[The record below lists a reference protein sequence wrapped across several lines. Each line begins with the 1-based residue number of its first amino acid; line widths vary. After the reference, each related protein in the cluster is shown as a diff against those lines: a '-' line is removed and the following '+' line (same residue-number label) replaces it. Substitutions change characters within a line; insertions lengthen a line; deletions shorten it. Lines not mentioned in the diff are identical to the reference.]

1 MERGRARAVELDQ
14 GDSWNARFFFFH
26 ALSPLRPLRGMCL
39 SRISS
44 TRERVWGSICRNS
57 VQRGYVLLCSRRV
70 TSLVSSSAFQLPLS
84 YARRSAPVL
93 FCLTFNRLGGDKY
106 RDKRLRR
113 VFASTPAK
121 LGERA
126 DSAPTPDC
134 AMPAAIVVY
143 PSGQAGTEGPETRR
157 RVPSHGTTNTHFLYK
172 HFSLKA
178 QEHAQPLVLP
188 C

>member
-1 MERGRARAVELDQ
+1 MRA
-14 GDSWNARFFFFH
+14 FFFSH

-57 VQRGYVLLCSRRV
+57 VQRGYLLLCSRRA
-70 TSLVSSSAFQLPLS
+70 TSLGPLALFNCLFHMPEDRRQSYSVLLLTALAGTSIGTSDCGESSL
-84 YARRSAPVL
+84 ARRQNWGKEPILPQPLIAQCRLLLSFTHPGKPEPKAL
-93 FCLTFNRLGGDKY
+93 RLGAGF
-106 RDKRLRR
+106 RLTGLR
-113 VFASTPAK
+113 
-121 LGERA
+121 
-126 DSAPTPDC
+126 
-134 AMPAAIVVY
+134 Y
-143 PSGQAGTEGPETRR
+143 
-157 RVPSHGTTNTHFLYK
+157 HFLYK